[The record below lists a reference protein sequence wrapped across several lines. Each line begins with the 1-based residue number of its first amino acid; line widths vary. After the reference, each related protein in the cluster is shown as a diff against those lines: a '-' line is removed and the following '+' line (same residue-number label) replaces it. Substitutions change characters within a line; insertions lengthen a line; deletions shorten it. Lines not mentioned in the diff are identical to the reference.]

1 MNSILK
7 MNPENKNAQQSSKIL
22 KIIIIG
28 DSEVGKTA
36 LITRFIENT
45 FQKKYLPV
53 ISFFFFFF

>member
-1 MNSILK
+1 
-7 MNPENKNAQQSSKIL
+7 MNPENKNAQQSAKIL

-53 ISFFFFFF
+53 FFFFFDLFLKKKYF